1 MKEEPTMSRSLKI
14 RKPTASELR
23 RASKI
28 LSATDDP
35 QRQRRADVIL
45 LYAAG
50 LNARDIA
57 QAIGAHV
64 NTIYSDLR
72 SFDQSG
78 LKCLDRLNQVGAPAR
93 ITPELEAEIQ
103 RLAEIP
109 PYECGLPYGRWSL
122 NKLREHLRKKGLLK
136 KISRERLRQILKKGG
151 SFFGASSARPSAPI
165 RNAKRF

>member
-1 MKEEPTMSRSLKI
+1 MSRSLKI
-14 RKPTASELR
+14 RKPTATEVR

-28 LSATDDP
+28 LSATDDL
-35 QRQRRADVIL
+35 QQQRRADVIL

-57 QAIGAHV
+57 QALDVHV
-64 NTIYSDLR
+64 NTVYGDLR
-72 SFDQSG
+72 SFDEYG
-78 LKCLDRLNQVGAPAR
+78 LECLNRFNPVGAPAR
-93 ITPELEAEIQ
+93 IAPELEAEIQ

-122 NKLREHLRKKGLLK
+122 NKLREHLRKKRLLK

-151 SFFGASSARPSAPI
+151 SFFGASDARPSALI
-165 RNAKRF
+165 RDAKRF